1 MKRTLLTVFLA
12 SVCCGTLAEE
22 EIVKIGSDVFHIA
35 SSDSTDEATIKEF
48 VPAGETIDNWTAMV
62 AVRHFEKLHG
72 PRIYIQN
79 VAEAYR
85 RSMPRMGFAT
95 GRVGSAEAWDIDFIM
110 YDRSKRTDGFVEWN
124 YLRAERRKFGEGIF
138 VNQYVRRWRYSR
150 SIEEVFGS
158 PELPSFR
165 EEILPVLKQAEFRI
179 VTGEPAG
186 AEELAGEEEP
196 TEEGEPVEEGE
207 ESAPGEDAG

>member
-1 MKRTLLTVFLA
+1 MK
-12 SVCCGTLAEE
+12 
-22 EIVKIGSDVFHIA
+22 IDSDVFHIA
-35 SSDSTDEATIKEF
+35 SSESTDEATIKEF

-62 AVRHFEKLHG
+62 AVRHFKKLHG

-165 EEILPVLKQAEFRI
+165 EEILPVLKQAEFLI

-186 AEELAGEEEP
+186 AEELAGAEEP

-207 ESAPGEDAG
+207 ESAAGDDAG

>member
-1 MKRTLLTVFLA
+1 MRRILLAVFLA
-12 SVCCGTLAEE
+12 STCYALAAE
-22 EIVKIGSDVFHIA
+22 EIVKIGSEVFHIA
-35 SSDSTDEATIKEF
+35 SSESTDEATIKEF

-165 EEILPVLKQAEFRI
+165 EEILPVLKQAEFLI

-186 AEELAGEEEP
+186 AEELAGAEEP

-207 ESAPGEDAG
+207 ESAAGDDAG

>member
-1 MKRTLLTVFLA
+1 M
-12 SVCCGTLAEE
+12 
-22 EIVKIGSDVFHIA
+22 KIGSDVFHIA

-158 PELPSFR
+158 PELPSFS

-179 VTGEPAG
+179 VSGELAG

-196 TEEGEPVEEGE
+196 AEEGEPVEEGE

>member
-1 MKRTLLTVFLA
+1 MRRILLAVLLA
-12 SVCCGTLAEE
+12 STCYALAAE

-35 SSDSTDEATIKEF
+35 SSESTDEATIKEF

-62 AVRHFEKLHG
+62 AVRHFKKLHG

-165 EEILPVLKQAEFRI
+165 EEILPVLKQAEFLI

-186 AEELAGEEEP
+186 AEELAGAEEP

-207 ESAPGEDAG
+207 ESAAGDDAG